1 MRALFSILFVLAL
14 LGSAAAQIPELSDTA
29 FVKFSAG
36 NVTWLAPVSALK
48 AYIGASKIIVEEST
62 PLPNRD
68 TIRFIGTGITAS
80 DANGT
85 RTEVALDGD
94 LNALAGLSTN
104 GIVVRTGTD
113 AFTTRSLSTV
123 TSNSGLVYAWSNA
136 DGVSGN
142 PSFNVNIGSLPWKH
156 FAELATTANITLSG
170 NQTIDG
176 VSTANN
182 MRVLVK
188 NQSTASQNG
197 MYTAS
202 SGAWSRASDLDL
214 GSGELDNGAVIY
226 VRRGTANAN
235 TLWHL
240 TTAPPIT
247 VGTTAQTYEQLGG
260 SVSVSSRLS
269 GNGTGGN
276 PLDLAQQGASAG
288 QALKWN
294 GSSWAPADDL
304 EGVSG
309 SGTAGRV
316 ASWNGPSNL
325 TSNADFRHDIANNT
339 VFLDDTLHTT
349 RLIRSNVPD
358 AWKYRL
364 TNRIDAGINV
374 QHTQSDPAA
383 VTTMSVGYGSL
394 NVGNT
399 NTSGLATGG
408 PNVRLYRAR
417 MSGSNAVPAE
427 VGDMLGFIGFQCH
440 RGQST
445 SLDNMYDLTNG
456 GMIIGATV
464 DSVAAD
470 GTVANKVHLY
480 TKNTGGG
487 AAPTHNERLT
497 IDKNGNVGIGT
508 TSPTVRLEVAGTGAI
523 RVPVGTTAQRPP
535 GQTGLIRLNTDAD
548 ILEWYDGSDWQ
559 TVSGGGG
566 GETNVGQNVGD
577 GAGQVYKGKSGVA
590 LQFKTIKA
598 GSGVTVTNNADDV
611 TIASP
616 APQPAAS
623 ETIEASDFTA
633 TMRRINLVDCSGGAR
648 TVTPPASPA
657 MGDRFAVSDATASAN
672 TNNIT
677 VAFDAASQKLFG
689 SEQDYILNVAGAYVE
704 FIYVGTTT
712 GWIATK

>member
-14 LGSAAAQIPELSDTA
+14 LGSASAQIPELSDTA

-104 GIVVRTGTD
+104 GLVVRTGTD

-123 TSNSGLVYAWSNA
+123 ASNSGLVYAWSSA
-136 DGVSGN
+136 DGVAGN
-142 PSFNVNIGSLPWKH
+142 PSFNVNIGALPWKH
-156 FAELATTANITLSG
+156 FAEVATTANITLSG

-176 VSTANN
+176 VSTTNN

-260 SVSVSSRLS
+260 SVSVSARLS

-288 QALKWN
+288 QTLKWS
-294 GSSWAPADDL
+294 GSAWAPADDL

-374 QHTQSDPAA
+374 QHTQSDPVA
-383 VTTMSVGYGSL
+383 VTTMSVAYGSL

-399 NTSGLATGG
+399 TTSAVATAA
-408 PNVRLYRAR
+408 PNIRLYRAR
-417 MSGSNAVPAE
+417 MSGSDAVPAQA
-427 VGDMLGFIGFQCH
+427 GDPLGFIGFQCH
-440 RGQST
+440 RGQSA
-445 SLDNMYDLTNG
+445 SLENMYDLTNG
-456 GMIIGATV
+456 GLIIGATV

-470 GTVANKVHLY
+470 GTVANKVHIY

-497 IDKNGNVGIGT
+497 VDKNGLVGIGT
-508 TSPTVRLEVAGTGAI
+508 TTPTAQLDVAGTGAI
-523 RVPVGTTAQRPP
+523 RVPRGTSAQRPF
-535 GQTGLIRLNTDAD
+535 GLSGMIRLNVDAD

-559 TVSGGGG
+559 SINPGTG
-566 GETNVGQNVGD
+566 GEVNVGQNVGD
-577 GAGQVYKGKSGVA
+577 GAGQVYKDKSGVA
-590 LQFKTIKA
+590 LRFKTIKA

-623 ETIEASDFTA
+623 ETIEASNFTA

-657 MGDRFAVSDATASAN
+657 INDRFAVSDATASAN

-677 VAFDAASQKLFG
+677 VAFATASQKLHG
-689 SEQDYILNVAGAYVE
+689 TVQNYVLNVAGAYVE